1 MVALVDAL
9 GRLARFELLPGQR
22 HESLA
27 AEGLLSGVSFGALL
41 ADRGFDNDAL
51 RDSLDERGAEAVI
64 PPKSNRKKAIG
75 CDMGKYRRRH
85 RVENFF
91 CKIKYFRRIATRYDQ
106 TASSYAALIWVAAT
120 MVALE

>member
-1 MVALVDAL
+1 MVALVDAA

-41 ADRGFDNDAL
+41 ADRGFDSDAL

-64 PPKSNRKKAIG
+64 PPKSNRKKAIRLG
-75 CDMGKYRRRH
+75 HGQVPEAAPRGELLLQDQVFPPHRHPLRPDRVELRRVDLGRRR
-85 RVENFF
+85 RG
-91 CKIKYFRRIATRYDQ
+91 RP
-106 TASSYAALIWVAAT
+106 
-120 MVALE
+120 

>member
-1 MVALVDAL
+1 MAGCDAKGGAEKSGRSRGGLTTKMVALVDAA

-51 RDSLDERGAEAVI
+51 RDSLDDRGAEAV
-64 PPKSNRKKAIG
+64 RT
-75 CDMGKYRRRH
+75 
-85 RVENFF
+85 V
-91 CKIKYFRRIATRYDQ
+91 
-106 TASSYAALIWVAAT
+106 
-120 MVALE
+120 